1 MGRAT
6 FSDADAQPG
15 LNSSPKGEN
24 FQFCSPRLIRIL
36 LRPASKVPL
45 QAELT
50 CSNPVQFVHC
60 ELVLDVPGV
69 ERGRRL
75 EKQDPAFFIGD
86 RLMLDSARDHDELTL
101 FEMNALIAE
110 FDAKPSLDHEEHL
123 VFVLV
128 VMPDEFA
135 FQLVEFHQLAIE
147 FARDVGFPVFVNLG
161 EFGDQIDLFHDGG

>member
-1 MGRAT
+1 MRDKVLPPLPLL
-6 FSDADAQPG
+6 DAIQ
-15 LNSSPKGEN
+15 L
-24 FQFCSPRLIRIL
+24 
-36 LRPASKVPL
+36 
-45 QAELT
+45 
-50 CSNPVQFVHC
+50 VHC

-86 RLMLDSARDHDELTL
+86 RLVLDSARDHDELAFLEPDRFVFSRSAGTL
-101 FEMNALIAE
+101 PRAE

-135 FQLVEFHQLAIE
+135 FQLAKFHQLAIE
-147 FARDVGFPVFVNLG
+147 FARDVGFPVFVNFG
-161 EFGDQIDLFHDGG
+161 EFGDKIDFVHDGG